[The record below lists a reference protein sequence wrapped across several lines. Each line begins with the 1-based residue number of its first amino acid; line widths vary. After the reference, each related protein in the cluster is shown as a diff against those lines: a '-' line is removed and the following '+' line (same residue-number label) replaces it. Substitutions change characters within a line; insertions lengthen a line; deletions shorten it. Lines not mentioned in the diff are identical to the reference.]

1 MGKNRAINP
10 NVGTLIRYARERMNF
25 SLKDLESKT
34 GVSAS
39 YIMRVEKGERKCPSI
54 PIVEA
59 LADALDLD
67 MAELLELSS
76 EKSNTDVK
84 SLSTLLLTSNFLF
97 GDVIAEPD
105 AKEILVELIE
115 KIQDSEWSNESKLHD
130 SYTIIQ
136 KIDDL
141 KAILD

>member
-1 MGKNRAINP
+1 MGKNRGINP
-10 NVGTLIRYARERMNF
+10 NVGTLIRYAREKMNY
-25 SLKDLESKT
+25 SLKDLENKT
-34 GVSAS
+34 GVSSS

-54 PIVEA
+54 PIIEA
-59 LADALDLD
+59 LTDALGLD
-67 MAELLELSS
+67 MAELLELAS
-76 EKSNTDVK
+76 EKSNTNVK
-84 SLSTLLLTSNFLF
+84 SLSTLLLTSNFMI
-97 GDVIAEPD
+97 GEAIAEPD
-105 AKEILVELIE
+105 AKEILVELVE